1 MRVNILEV
9 LKGEKSH
16 PEHTFVADSFAQY
29 FQNLHNWIWF
39 MELDTLH

>member
-1 MRVNILEV
+1 MRVKILEV

-29 FQNLHNWIWF
+29 FQNLHNWRF